1 MLVPLPD
8 LRATRS
14 VAKSLAAELT
24 GGELLLLSGELGS
37 GKTTFVGYLAE
48 ALGIE
53 SGWVSSPSFTLI
65 QRYPPGRRGIALTH
79 VDLYRLKSQ
88 RDLEGLG
95 LEEILDSEDLV
106 AVEWPSV
113 GETLWAE
120 CARPVR
126 RLEFGWDERGVRQVE
141 VMRS

>member
-1 MLVPLPD
+1 MLVPLPS

-14 VAKSLAAELT
+14 LANSLAAELA

-53 SGWVSSPSFTLI
+53 SGWVSSPSFTLV
-65 QRYPPGRRGIALTH
+65 QRYPPGLKGIALTH
-79 VDLYRLKSQ
+79 VDLYRLRSQ
-88 RDLEGLG
+88 RELEGLG
-95 LEEILDSEDLV
+95 IEEILDSADLV
-106 AVEWPSV
+106 AVEWPAV

-120 CARPVR
+120 CSRPVR
-126 RLEFGWDERGVRQVE
+126 RLGFGWDEKGGRQV
-141 VMRS
+141 SLG